1 MMHFDFL
8 TIAPHPIEG
17 LFLGA
22 GKAGVVV
29 GVAALILIGLLLWMA
44 QAGRRLNALESRLE
58 AAEQRPNPT
67 NSSPPITPK
76 RS

>member
-1 MMHFDFL
+1 MHLELLSADL
-8 TIAPHPIEG
+8 HPIEG

-44 QAGRRLNALESRLE
+44 QAGRRLNALETRLE
-58 AAEQRPNPT
+58 AAEQRPARANAST
-67 NSSPPITPK
+67 PITPK

>member
-44 QAGRRLNALESRLE
+44 QAGRRLNALEARLKE
-58 AAEQRPNPT
+58 AEQRPNRS
-67 NSSPPITPK
+67 NSTPPITPK